1 MDHIIWREICSDAIY
16 AVLLQ
21 NLFGRDLCPFHMKK
35 YLAKTLVRRENMS
48 DRRYGLQRLPTGT
61 QRAHFIKPS
70 LGTSSWAPLG
80 TNCLP
85 LISAN
90 CAEVDRPQTMCWV
103 IAKLHRTVVASPG
116 DTIVWS
122 TSLWILLMKSTQC
135 TVTCQG
141 TQHQEVVL
149 FHLSSVWLHKSR
161 TLWSLTITRKP
172 YTFMNSPAHLRGT
185 LT

>member
-141 TQHQEVVL
+141 TQHQEVVS
-149 FHLSSVWLHKSR
+149 FHLSSVWLHQ
-161 TLWSLTITRKP
+161 
-172 YTFMNSPAHLRGT
+172 SPT
-185 LT
+185 